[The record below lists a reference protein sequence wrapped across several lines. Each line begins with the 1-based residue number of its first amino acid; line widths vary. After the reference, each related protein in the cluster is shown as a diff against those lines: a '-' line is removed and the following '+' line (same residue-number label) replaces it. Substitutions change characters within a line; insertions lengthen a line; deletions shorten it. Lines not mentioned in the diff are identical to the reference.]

1 MAGNTRRRA
10 ARAAGLGAATA
21 LVFGLTTGTSF
32 AIENPPTVTISV
44 NFGVVATTHPDTVG
58 CNGYKVTGA
67 GTAGGAPVNGA
78 VWAQDETACTATVPG
93 KYDIK
98 GTATLTESDGDKL
111 YISYELSAPLTSDT
125 MVYPSGTFK
134 ILKGEGNFEDST
146 GGGQMSAKVNLLDH
160 DHASATLTGYIRKY
174 WQV

>member
-1 MAGNTRRRA
+1 MIFGGMA
-10 ARAAGLGAATA
+10 
-21 LVFGLTTGTSF
+21 GTSF

-58 CNGYKVTGA
+58 CNGYKVVGT
-67 GTAGGAPVNGA
+67 GTAGGAPVSGA
-78 VWAQDETACTATVPG
+78 TWAQDEVACTATIPG

-111 YISYELSAPLTSDT
+111 FISYELSAPLSSDT

-134 ILKGEGNFEDST
+134 ILRGEGNFEDST
-146 GGGQMSAKVNLLDH
+146 GGGTMNAKVNLLDH
-160 DHASATLTGYIRKY
+160 AHASATLTGYIRKY